1 MWPTNGSTNS
11 RIDNQPCTNKRSD
24 KVIRGVG
31 RVWDHLGLLTGS
43 CSVGG
48 QSRLIG
54 NCKKKVDQ
62 QMCPH
67 FVCWKLYLDCDGWPL
82 AQVLI
87 IILGAFQCRVLL
99 KLDVHARLAVQID
112 LRGLSLLHPHP
123 PAHQHQHHCYLC
135 IREANR
141 KAFFQL
147 ILHVGLER
155 FWYICLKRGDFYS
168 LMLSLENGF
177 EEDDRFSGR
186 VSKSIQSKPLQS

>member
-24 KVIRGVG
+24 KVIRVRPFGSLDRVLQCG
-31 RVWDHLGLLTGS
+31 RAVQVNRKLQKEGRSTDVPSFCLLEALFRLWRMTTCSSVDHNFGGF
-43 CSVGG
+43 SV
-48 QSRLIG
+48 SL
-54 NCKKKVDQ
+54 
-62 QMCPH
+62 
-67 FVCWKLYLDCDGWPL
+67 
-82 AQVLI
+82 
-87 IILGAFQCRVLL
+87 LL

-147 ILHVGLER
+147 IFHIGLER

-186 VSKSIQSKPLQS
+186 VSKSKQSKPLQS